1 MNENLEMHGVLTL
14 QLTDMNGRLVHEQ
27 RCHNHIVTSGRML
40 VAQLFGGVTTG
51 LSPTKVTHMAVG
63 TDGTAAVDAD
73 PNLKAQRGPRNPIF
87 GDVIYTPFDQLVLGS
102 TPVFNPV
109 LGPGLGPGVSPVVNP
124 IIFNTVKRVRASL
137 TAVFDYGEANGVDP
151 LREAGIF
158 TDATAGVMYNRV
170 VFEPVTK
177 TNAFK
182 LTLLWDITF

>member
-14 QLTDMNGRLVHEQ
+14 QLTDQSGCLVYEQ

-63 TDGTAAVDAD
+63 TDGTEPVDAD
-73 PNLKAQRGPRNPIF
+73 PSLKAQRGSRKPI
-87 GDVIYTPFDQLVLGS
+87 DEVKYTSFLGAAAGATS
-102 TPVFNPV
+102 VVTPA
-109 LGPGLGPGVSPVVNP
+109 VSPVRPRPGVGP
-124 IIFNTVKRVRASL
+124 ILIPALTRVRASL
-137 TAVFDYGEANGVDP
+137 TAVFNYDEANDAATP

-177 TNAFK
+177 TSAFK
-182 LTLLWDITF
+182 LTLLWDIVF